1 MKNEVLDYEAAFLSG
16 MVLAFHAAARPNAM
30 ALWTEFG
37 QLSFAQLNGRVNQ
50 LSRLFRKAGLGKGD
64 AIAVVLKNRCEF
76 VEAYYATQRTGI
88 RFTPV
93 NWHLSA
99 DEVAYVVDNCE
110 AQAVLFDASLGI
122 AEAALAQADT
132 CTLRLAVGGEIEGF
146 DALETALEGLSQK
159 NIDKPEHGTFMLY
172 TSGTTGRPKGVY
184 RKENP
189 VAKTAAQSSANWDPA
204 RHITLCTGPAYHAA
218 PMMFNVVSP
227 LNSGVGVVLMN
238 KWDAELTL
246 NLVQKFGVTHTHMVA
261 TMFNRLLQLPET
273 IRSGYNL
280 SSLEYVLHGAAP
292 CPVHIKHKIIEWFG
306 PIVFEYYAATEG
318 GANFLVDSATWL
330 AKPGTVG
337 KPEPIDA
344 AKVMN
349 EDGVELGQGETGL
362 VYFKAPKVGRF
373 EYFKADDKTSSSY
386 IGDWF
391 TLGDMGYFDAD
402 GYLFLNG
409 RSAETII
416 SGGVNIYPQEIDT
429 ELMQHPAVLDV
440 CTVGV
445 PSEEWGESVLAVVQL
460 CDGYSESETLK
471 LDLLEF
477 VKPRLAAFKIPRGI
491 DFVKELPRLPSG
503 KIQRGLVRKKYW
515 LGRDSQI

>member
-1 MKNEVLDYEAAFLSG
+1 MDEDLDYEKSFASG
-16 MVLAFHAAARPNAM
+16 MALAFHAAARPDAM
-30 ALWTEFG
+30 ALWTEYG
-37 QLSFAQLNGRVNQ
+37 ELSFAQLNGRVNQ
-50 LSRLFRKAGLGKGD
+50 LSHLFMKVGLGKGD

-99 DEVAYVVDNCE
+99 DEVGYVVDNCE

-122 AEAALAQADT
+122 AREAVSGADA
-132 CTLRLAVGGEIEGF
+132 CTLRLSVGGEIEGF
-146 DALETALEGLSQK
+146 EPLESALDGLSQQ
-159 NIDKPEHGTFMLY
+159 NIENPERGSSMLY

-189 VAKTAAQSSANWDPA
+189 ETRSAAQSSANWNPA
-204 RHITLCTGPAYHAA
+204 QHVTLCTGPAYHAA

-246 NLVQKFGVTHTHMVA
+246 DLIQRFSITHSHMVA
-261 TMFNRLLQLPET
+261 TMFNRLLQLPEPV
-273 IRSGYNL
+273 RNKYDL
-280 SSLEYVLHGAAP
+280 SSLEYVIHGAAP
-292 CPVHIKHKIIEWFG
+292 CPVHLKHQIIEWFG

-337 KPEPIDA
+337 KSEPIDA
-344 AKVMN
+344 AKVLSD
-349 EDGVELGQGETGL
+349 DGAELEPGESGL
-362 VYFKAPKVGRF
+362 IYFRAPKIGRF
-373 EYFKADDKTSSSY
+373 EYFKAEEKTSSSY

-391 TLGDMGYFDAD
+391 TLGDMGYFDTD

-445 PSEEWGESVLAVVQL
+445 PSEEWGESVRAVVQL
-460 CDGYSESETLK
+460 REGYSESGTLVSE
-471 LDLLEF
+471 LLAF
-477 VKPRLAAFKIPRGI
+477 VKPKLAGFKLPRGI
-491 DFVKELPRLPSG
+491 DFVAELPRLPSG
-503 KIQRGLVRKKYW
+503 KIQRGLVRKQYW
-515 LGRDSQI
+515 LDRESQI